1 MTSRYADPAAGQ
13 NFLLHIEGSQVRH
26 TPTACAGLADPRE
39 VRPAI
44 SVPTGSPAR
53 RMPRSGRPLS
63 RSASSRR
70 PRIKRISRPRHPT
83 VRSRRVTRTAPRSC
97 PSGPSPRQVASEI
110 GSEMGAAIRR
120 QLRSDAVRRRDRGRL
135 NRSYLQQRHQAAV
148 LFACALSSHRGGQGF
163 KSPQLHPKPAGQRF
177 DVCPYRLALVR
188 FARFWERWCPIW
200 EPIVNPPHVEW
211 SPELH
216 VSCVVFQRRLEQAT
230 RQRYGGLIRSCY
242 G

>member
-1 MTSRYADPAAGQ
+1 MTSRCADPAVPQ
-13 NFLLHIEGSQVRH
+13 NFLLDIEASQVRY
-26 TPTACAGLADPRE
+26 TPTACAGLADPRG

-97 PSGPSPRQVASEI
+97 PSGPSPRQLVSEI

-163 KSPQLHPKPAGQRF
+163 KSPQLHTKLQVAAPFRGYF
-177 DVCPYRLALVR
+177 RLSVLAPFL
-188 FARFWERWCPIW
+188 FWERTGADLVQPTSLTSGDV
-200 EPIVNPPHVEW
+200 P
-211 SPELH
+211 L
-216 VSCVVFQRRLEQAT
+216 L
-230 RQRYGGLIRSCY
+230 
-242 G
+242 

>member
-1 MTSRYADPAAGQ
+1 MIAGRWTPKSDSRTMRTKPENRSLMFRVNMRRLVYPVHPQDIPGWPRAAVG
-13 NFLLHIEGSQVRH
+13 
-26 TPTACAGLADPRE
+26 A
-39 VRPAI
+39 
-44 SVPTGSPAR
+44 
-53 RMPRSGRPLS
+53 
-63 RSASSRR
+63 
-70 PRIKRISRPRHPT
+70 
-83 VRSRRVTRTAPRSC
+83 
-97 PSGPSPRQVASEI
+97 
-110 GSEMGAAIRR
+110 EMGAAIRR

-216 VSCVVFQRRLEQAT
+216 VSCVVFQWRLEQAT